1 MRAAPTF
8 GSRVDAHKR
17 YDERYFERWYRG
29 ARTRVHSPEDVER
42 KVHLAVAAAE
52 FMLGRGIVSVL
63 DVGAGEGAWQPIL
76 RRLRPEARY
85 VGVEPS
91 EYAVRK
97 FGARRG
103 IIRGNMDAL
112 SEAGVRGRYDLVVC
126 ADVLNYVGSAA
137 LRRGILQIATHLRG
151 VAYLELYTSE
161 DELTGDL
168 QAIDLKPPAYYRRLL
183 RGAGL
188 IRCGM
193 HCYASES
200 IASQVTAMEGGW

>member
-1 MRAAPTF
+1 MSAPTF
-8 GSRVDAHKR
+8 GPRVDAQKR

-29 ARTRVHSPEDVER
+29 ARTRVHSPDDVAR

-52 FMLGRGIVSVL
+52 FMLGRQIVSVL

-76 RRLRPEARY
+76 RRLRPDARY
-85 VGVEPS
+85 LGVEPS

-97 FGARRG
+97 FGARRRLV
-103 IIRGNMDAL
+103 RGSMDAL
-112 SEAGVRGRYDLVVC
+112 REAGVRGRYDLVVC

-137 LRRGILQIATHLRG
+137 LRRGVAQIATHLRG

-168 QAIDLKPPAYYRRLL
+168 QAIDLRPPAYYRRLL
-183 RGAGL
+183 RTNGL
-188 IRCGM
+188 VRCGM

-200 IASQVTAMEGGW
+200 IASRVTAMEGGR

>member
-1 MRAAPTF
+1 MSAAPTF
-8 GSRVDAHKR
+8 GRHADAHKR

-29 ARTRVHSPEDVER
+29 ARTRVHSPDDVER
-42 KVHLAVAAAE
+42 KVHLAVAGAE
-52 FMLGRGIVSVL
+52 FMLGREIVSIL

-85 VGVEPS
+85 LGVEPS

-97 FGARRG
+97 FGTRRG
-103 IIRGNMDAL
+103 LIRGNIDGL
-112 SEAGVRGRYDLVVC
+112 REAGVRGKYDLVVC
-126 ADVLNYVGSAA
+126 ADVLNYVSAAA
-137 LRRGILQIATHLRG
+137 LRRGIAQIAAHLRG

-188 IRCGM
+188 VRCGM
-193 HCYASES
+193 HCYASEY
-200 IASQVTAMEGGW
+200 IASRVTAMEGGW

>member
-1 MRAAPTF
+1 MSAAPTF
-8 GSRVDAHKR
+8 GTRRDALKR

-29 ARTRVHSPEDVER
+29 ARTRVHSPDDVER
-42 KVHLAVAAAE
+42 KAHLAVAAAE
-52 FMLGRGIVSVL
+52 FMLGRDIVSVL

-76 RRLRPEARY
+76 RRLRPAARY
-85 VGVEPS
+85 LGVEPS

-103 IIRGNMDAL
+103 LVHGTMDAL
-112 SEAGVRGRYDLVVC
+112 REAGVRGRFDLVVC
-126 ADVLNYVGSAA
+126 ADVLNYVGSTVM
-137 LRRGILQIATHLRG
+137 RQGIGQIAAHLRG

-168 QAIDLKPPAYYRRLL
+168 QSIDLRPPAYYRRLL

-188 IRCGM
+188 VRCGM

-200 IASQVTAMEGGW
+200 IASRVTAMEGGW